1 LHRIVLKNIILWGV
15 ILVKRFIII
24 LSIFSLLFSVPV
36 FAEEAEELSP
46 FDSDVVIPEIKTLD
60 PLNIDEDIL
69 TPEDDTI
76 TGTETKIINPNP
88 LLNNNTFNSLDEE
101 TQKVYA
107 AYRDVIPKVDTDD
120 ILQWILEKGYQIIH
134 LLQVVAQPFSIIV
147 FIISAFLALAGS
159 VGRGD
164 LAGRGMWGMIMSTIV
179 YAVVLFAP
187 VIMQTFVGWIS
198 S

>member
-1 LHRIVLKNIILWGV
+1 M